1 MKYRHLVV
9 GIKEEQRDL
18 FEAWSWEE
26 GFMNL
31 YFEELPDMT
40 VTLHVILAEGEELPE
55 FLTEVEFVDLGFSS
69 EEDWYEKW
77 RQTLRPFSLCGGITV
92 VPMEEERPVESLS
105 EIGLIPGMAFG
116 TGLHESTRLAA
127 SLIKKVVRS
136 GDRVLDVGCGT
147 GILSVLA
154 MKCGASEAIALDID
168 EHALEKTR
176 ETARINGVSVKVVK
190 SDFLSALSEGESF
203 DLIIANMIAE
213 LLERFA
219 GDMKKFLRKSGS
231 IVLSGIYREKI
242 RSISKLIDEDF
253 TIDDTEEDGDWKALL
268 LKER

>member
-1 MKYRHLVV
+1 MKYRHLFTV
-9 GIKEEQRDL
+9 IKEEERDL
-18 FEAWSWEE
+18 FESWSWEE

-31 YFEELPDMT
+31 YFEELPDRT
-40 VTLHVILAEGEELPE
+40 VTLHVILAEDENLPE
-55 FLTEVEFVDLGFSS
+55 FLSMVELADLGFTR

-176 ETARINGVSVKVVK
+176 ETARINGVSVEVVK

>member
-1 MKYRHLVV
+1 MKYRHLVTE
-9 GIKEEQRDL
+9 IKEEERDL

-31 YFEELPDMT
+31 YFEELPDRT
-40 VTLHVILAEGEELPE
+40 VTLHVILAEDEKLPE
-55 FLTEVEFVDLGFSS
+55 FLSAAEFVDLGFTR

-77 RQTLRPFSLCGGITV
+77 RQTLQPFSLCDGITV
-92 VPMEEERPVESLS
+92 VPLEEERPVEGLN

-127 SLIKKVVRS
+127 SLVKKTVRP

-154 MKCGASEAIALDID
+154 IKCGASEAIALDID
-168 EHALEKTR
+168 EHALEKTH
-176 ETARINGVSVKVVK
+176 ETAIINGVFIEVVK
-190 SDFLSALSEGESF
+190 SDFLSELSERESF

-219 GDMKKFLRKSGS
+219 GDLKRFLRKNGS
-231 IVLSGIYREKI
+231 IVLSGIYKEKI
-242 RSISKLIDEDF
+242 RSISKLVDKDF
-253 TIDDTEEDGDWKALL
+253 TIDDIEEDGDWKALL
-268 LKER
+268 LRER